1 MNNTDLIARMR
12 DIHDLDAPSW
22 WPPALGWWLLLLATA
37 AAIALLYLG
46 IRSLLRYP
54 FGSWHRDARNQLL
67 ALRRLL
73 PQLTPEQ
80 AMRELSELLRRIAVA
95 RIGREEA
102 AGLTG
107 EEWLEWLE
115 KQDPEEF
122 PWTREGKALITVPYA
137 PPGHCPVSREQVE
150 RLIEAALV
158 WARRQRS

>member
-1 MNNTDLIARMR
+1 MFHKNPEMQKCRIDYLHFCTSVIC
-12 DIHDLDAPSW
+12 I
-22 WPPALGWWLLLLATA
+22 LA
-37 AAIALLYLG
+37 
-46 IRSLLRYP
+46 SK
-54 FGSWHRDARNQLL
+54 
-67 ALRRLL
+67 
-73 PQLTPEQ
+73 
-80 AMRELSELLRRIAVA
+80 LLRRIAVA

-115 KQDPEEF
+115 QQDPEEF